1 MGKRK
6 REEEREEGEKEGRKR
21 KQGGDEEGGR
31 KIDTFAL
38 YASFL
43 TYGT

>member
-1 MGKRK
+1 MGERK
-6 REEEREEGEKEGRKR
+6 REEE
-21 KQGGDEEGGR
+21 GGDEEGWR
-31 KIDTFAL
+31 KTDKLAL